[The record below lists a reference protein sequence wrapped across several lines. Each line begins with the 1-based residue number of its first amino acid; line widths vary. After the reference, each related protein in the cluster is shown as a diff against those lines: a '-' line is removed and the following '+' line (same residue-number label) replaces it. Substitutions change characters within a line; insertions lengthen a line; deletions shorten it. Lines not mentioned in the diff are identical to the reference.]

1 MRCGHGSTALSKCLF
16 RPLGHQQPQ
25 FPFSFYF
32 LIYWFGYCR
41 HVRALLSMNLIPQT
55 ERVCHFPPTTFQ
67 EHRENSFIILII
79 IYIFFMIKLLFFYW
93 WEIFFICSEFTSAVE
108 KYKKRKKG
116 KAPKRA
122 AAWCKKDRTSLWLG
136 AKSSLLASLAGLDEA
151 KNKGKWKKHVCST
164 L

>member
-1 MRCGHGSTALSKCLF
+1 MWTWKYCSVKVLVQATRTPAATVSFLFLFLNLLVWLLQARQSSTFYEPHSSNGASL
-16 RPLGHQQPQ
+16 PLPTHNIPRTSRKQ
-25 FPFSFYF
+25 FCYYYYYCFFF
-32 LIYWFGYCR
+32 LMF
-41 HVRALLSMNLIPQT
+41 
-55 ERVCHFPPTTFQ
+55 
-67 EHRENSFIILII
+67 
-79 IYIFFMIKLLFFYW
+79 KLLFFYW

-116 KAPKRA
+116 KASKRA
-122 AAWCKKDRTSLWLG
+122 AAWCTKDRTSLWLG